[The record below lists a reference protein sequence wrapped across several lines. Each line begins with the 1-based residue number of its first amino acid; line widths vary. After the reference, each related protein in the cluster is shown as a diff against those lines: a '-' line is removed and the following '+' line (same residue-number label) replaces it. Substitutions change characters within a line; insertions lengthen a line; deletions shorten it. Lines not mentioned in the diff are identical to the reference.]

1 MQQLIL
7 HRRESGLNEEDK
19 KNRALELY
27 NSLEGG
33 KFNFLHGWVELR
45 DQEKW
50 ISQRERPLEVVDLVE
65 DRGSKRTKNDGSGQ
79 YTSSS
84 SNTNTSTPEL
94 TSTARPMGRKA
105 SKDKGK
111 QKSISTNS
119 IDRIE
124 EAMKEQFNLDAEKIE
139 AMNKY
144 TEAIKERE
152 RKKEEREKMKDQLK
166 KEELAIRLMEMDPS
180 TMTD

>member
-1 MQQLIL
+1 M
-7 HRRESGLNEEDK
+7 H
-19 KNRALELY
+19 A
-27 NSLEGG
+27 
-33 KFNFLHGWVELR
+33 WVELR

-94 TSTARPMGRKA
+94 TSTARPMGRKT

-111 QKSISTNS
+111 QKSISNNS

-139 AMNKY
+139 A
-144 TEAIKERE
+144 R
-152 RKKEEREKMKDQLK
+152 
-166 KEELAIRLMEMDPS
+166 S
-180 TMTD
+180 T